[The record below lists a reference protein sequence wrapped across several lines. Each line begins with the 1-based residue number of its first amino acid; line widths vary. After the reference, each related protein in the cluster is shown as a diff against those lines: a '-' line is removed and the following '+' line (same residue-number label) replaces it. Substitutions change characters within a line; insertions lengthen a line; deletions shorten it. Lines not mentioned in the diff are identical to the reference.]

1 MNAARTPLARCLI
14 AECFGAFALVFIGTG
29 AIVMNDVSGGVITHV
44 GVALCFGL
52 VVMAMIDAIGDV
64 SGAHINPAVTV
75 AFALSK
81 RFPWPRVAPYI
92 VAQLVGAVL
101 ASFALRAMFVDHPTL
116 GATIPSGAHTQSF
129 ALEVVL
135 TLILMFV
142 ILRVATGAKERG
154 VLASVAIGGVVAF
167 EAMAAGPIS
176 GASMNPARSI
186 APALVSMDAHA
197 LGSLWIYLAAPAL
210 GAALAVPLERAVS
223 GSMSSTK
230 FSSTHDTAGTQTASP
245 SPVSRSAARNP

>member
-1 MNAARTPLARCLI
+1 VSAARTPLSRCLV
-14 AECFGAFALVFIGTG
+14 AECFGTFALVFIGTG

-81 RFPWPRVAPYI
+81 RFPWARVGPYI
-92 VAQLVGAVL
+92 GAQLVGATL
-101 ASFALRAMFVDHPTL
+101 ASLALRAMFTDHPTL
-116 GATIPSGAHTQSF
+116 GATIPSGAHSQSF

-154 VLASVAIGGVVAF
+154 ILASAAIGGVVAF

-176 GASMNPARSI
+176 GASMNPARSL
-186 APALVSMDAHA
+186 APAIVSMNANA

-210 GAALAVPLERAVS
+210 GASLAVPLERVVS
-223 GSMSSTK
+223 PSKSSTR

>member
-1 MNAARTPLARCLI
+1 M
-14 AECFGAFALVFIGTG
+14 FA
-29 AIVMNDVSGGVITHV
+29 
-44 GVALCFGL
+44 
-52 VVMAMIDAIGDV
+52 
-64 SGAHINPAVTV
+64 
-75 AFALSK
+75 
-81 RFPWPRVAPYI
+81 
-92 VAQLVGAVL
+92 
-101 ASFALRAMFVDHPTL
+101 DHPTL
-116 GATIPSGAHTQSF
+116 GATIPSGAHAQSF
-129 ALEVVL
+129 ALEIVL

-154 VLASVAIGGVVAF
+154 IVASAAIGGVVAF

-186 APALVSMDAHA
+186 APALVSMNADA

-210 GAALAVPLERAVS
+210 GAALAVPLDRVIS
-223 GSMSSTK
+223 GPKSSTK